1 MILAL
6 CHLKQHIRF
15 FPISWREED
24 QVSNTKLTSFGIS
37 LLKLC
42 WQYLRSRE
50 GFVQKEWRSSII
62 DDYTSTVVKS
72 NVQ

>member
-6 CHLKQHIRF
+6 CQLKQRVLF

-24 QVSNTKLTSFGIS
+24 QVSNNKLTSFGIS

-42 WQYLRSRE
+42 GQVSGRAAGLCGARMARE
-50 GFVQKEWRSSII
+50 
-62 DDYTSTVVKS
+62 
-72 NVQ
+72 NH

>member
-6 CHLKQHIRF
+6 CQMKQKVLF

-24 QVSNTKLTSFGIS
+24 QVSNNKLTSFGIS

-42 WQYLRSRE
+42 GRYLA
-50 GFVQKEWRSSII
+50 GPQAFVAREWRDKPVENYS
-62 DDYTSTVVKS
+62 YQVVAT
-72 NVQ
+72 NL

>member
-6 CHLKQHIRF
+6 CHLKQKVLF

-24 QVSNTKLTSFGIS
+24 QVSNNKLTSFGVS

-42 WQYLRSRE
+42 GRYL
-50 GFVQKEWRSSII
+50 KTK
-62 DDYTSTVVKS
+62 TSL
-72 NVQ
+72 